1 MKRIKILSQTKTK
14 NFHPKNL
21 HNSRYDFEALIKSSP
36 ELEQYVSLN
45 KYGDLSIKFSSNDAV
60 LALNK
65 ALLKHFY
72 KIEWTLPKKYLC
84 PPIPGRVD
92 YIHYIADLLT
102 TSNAGTIPN
111 AKAVVGLDIGVGA
124 NCIYPIV
131 GNRSYDWKFI
141 GSEIDDVAI
150 QNAQHIITSNEMLKN
165 DIQIIAQTSKEYIFK
180 NIINENDSV
189 DFSICNP
196 PFHKSK
202 KDAKE
207 GSLRKI
213 QNLSKSKNKKVTLNF
228 GGQHNELWCDG
239 GEVAFILQMIQESV
253 EYQKNCLWF
262 TTLVSKKEN
271 LEAIYKEL
279 EKIKPKQI
287 ETIEMIQGHKQTR
300 FVAWTFYTKKEQK
313 EWFENKEKTNEQ

>member
-1 MKRIKILSQTKTK
+1 MSQVITK
-14 NFHPKNL
+14 NFHQQNL

-45 KYGDLSIKFSSNDAV
+45 KYGDLSINFSSNDAV

-65 ALLKHFY
+65 ALLKYFY
-72 KIEWTLPKKYLC
+72 QIQWSLPKKYLC

-102 TSNAGTIPN
+102 TSNDGIIPN

-131 GNRSYDWKFI
+131 GNRSYGWKFI
-141 GSEIDDVAI
+141 GSEIDEVAI
-150 QNAQHIITSNEMLKN
+150 ENAQNIIASNEVLKN

-180 NIINENDSV
+180 NIINENDSI
-189 DFSICNP
+189 DFTICNP
-196 PFHKSK
+196 PFHSSK

-213 QNLSKSKNKKVTLNF
+213 QNLSKGKNKKVTLNF

-239 GEVAFILQMIQESV
+239 GEVAFISQMIQESV

-271 LEAIYKEL
+271 LEMIYKEL
-279 EKIKPKQI
+279 EMINPKQI

-300 FVAWTFYTKKEQK
+300 FVAWTFHTEKEQK
-313 EWFENKEKTNEQ
+313 DWFENKEKTNEQ